1 MEIQQLRMFLKVAE
15 QASFTKAARD
25 CGVSQPAI
33 SQQVAKLETT
43 LGRPLFERQG
53 RQVAL
58 TEAGEMLR
66 RRALQIVS
74 LVDDTARLLRD
85 DGETGKI
92 VVSAI
97 PTIAPYLMPGLLDA
111 FHGGHPQAR
120 LEVNEEVTDVILR
133 RCALGEIDVGV
144 LALPASRGYLRF
156 ETLFEEELLLVT
168 AADHP
173 LVGRGR
179 VELDDLRDLPFVLL
193 DEAHCL
199 SDDIRGFCRRRLFQ
213 PVTTGRVSQ
222 LATVQELVAQGF
234 GISLI
239 PEMAVRPDPDARLRY
254 RSLDGEKPFRTVTA
268 CWNPDRYQSR
278 LMLSFLET
286 VKHGR
291 DRNRRSGGAVAAG
304 DGLRPSPSA
313 TPCR

>member
-15 QASFTKAARD
+15 HGSFTKAARE

-33 SQQVAKLETT
+33 SQQVARLESG

-58 TEAGEMLR
+58 TEAGELLR

-74 LVDDTARLLRD
+74 LVEDTARLLCD
-85 DGETGKI
+85 DGETGKV

-97 PTIAPYLMPGLLDA
+97 PTVAPYLMPGLLDA
-111 FHGGHPQAR
+111 FHEEHPRAR
-120 LEVNEEVTDVILR
+120 VEVNEEVTEVILR
-133 RCALGEIDVGV
+133 RCAMGEIDVGV
-144 LALPASRGYLRF
+144 LAMPTSRGYLRF
-156 ETLFEEELLLVT
+156 ESLFEEELLLVT
-168 AADHP
+168 SADHE
-173 LVGRGR
+173 LVGRDR
-179 VELDDLRDLPFVLL
+179 VDLDDLRELPFVLL

-222 LATVQELVAQGF
+222 LATVQELVAQDF
-234 GISLI
+234 GVSLI
-239 PEMAVRPDPDARLRY
+239 PEMAVPADPPGRLRF
-254 RSLDGEKPFRTVTA
+254 RPLDGEKPTRTITA

-286 VKHGR
+286 LKGY
-291 DRNRRSGGAVAAG
+291 AA
-304 DGLRPSPSA
+304 R
-313 TPCR
+313 

>member
-15 QASFTKAARD
+15 QGSFTRAARE

-33 SQQVAKLETT
+33 SQQVARLEAT

-53 RQVAL
+53 KQVAL
-58 TEAGEMLR
+58 TEAGELLR

-74 LVDDTARLLRD
+74 LVEDTARLLCD

-97 PTIAPYLMPGLLDA
+97 PTIAPYFMPGLLEA
-111 FHGGHPQAR
+111 FHAEHPRAR
-120 LEVNEEVTDVILR
+120 VEVNEEVTEAILR

-156 ETLFEEELLLVT
+156 ENLFEEELLLVT

-173 LVGRGR
+173 LVGRDR
-179 VELDDLRDLPFVLL
+179 VELDDLRERPFVML

-199 SDDIRGFCRRRLFQ
+199 SDDIRGFCRRRQFQ
-213 PVTTGRVSQ
+213 PVATGRVSQ

-239 PEMAVRPDPDARLRY
+239 PEMAVRPDPAGRLAY
-254 RSLDGEKPFRTVTA
+254 RRLDGEKPYRTVAA

-278 LMLSFLET
+278 LMVRFLET
-286 VKHGR
+286 I
-291 DRNRRSGGAVAAG
+291 RRAGPRLTPAA
-304 DGLRPSPSA
+304 
-313 TPCR
+313 

>member
-15 QASFTKAARD
+15 QGSFTRAARD

-33 SQQVAKLETT
+33 SQQIGKLEAT

-58 TEAGEMLR
+58 TEAGETLR
-66 RRALQIVS
+66 RRAMQIVS
-74 LVDDTARLLRD
+74 LVEDTARLLCD
-85 DGETGKI
+85 DGETGKV

-97 PTIAPYLMPGLLDA
+97 PTVAPYLMPGLLET
-111 FHGGHPQAR
+111 FHDRHPRAR
-120 LEVNEEVTDVILR
+120 VEVNEEVTEAVVR
-133 RCALGEIDVGV
+133 RCGLGEIDVGV
-144 LALPASRGYLRF
+144 LAMPASRGYLKF
-156 ETLFEEELLLVT
+156 ETLFQEELLLVT

-173 LVGRGR
+173 LAGRDR
-179 VELDDLRDLPFVLL
+179 VELDDLRDFPFVLL

-234 GISLI
+234 GISLV
-239 PEMAVRPDPDARLRY
+239 PAMAVRPDPSGRLRY
-254 RSLDGEKPFRTVTA
+254 RSLDGERPSRTITA

-286 VKHGR
+286 LKRTRIV
-291 DRNRRSGGAVAAG
+291 
-304 DGLRPSPSA
+304 PSK
-313 TPCR
+313 T

>member
-15 QASFTKAARD
+15 LGSFTKAGREFE
-25 CGVSQPAI
+25 VSQPAI
-33 SQQVAKLETT
+33 SQQIGRLEQS

-74 LVDDTARLLRD
+74 LVDDTARLLGD

-97 PTIAPYLMPGLLDA
+97 PTIAPYLMPALLEA
-111 FHGGHPQAR
+111 FHAEHPQAQV
-120 LEVNEEVTDVILR
+120 EVNEEVTEVILR

-144 LALPASRGYLRF
+144 LAMPASRGYLKF
-156 ETLFEEELLLVT
+156 ETLFEEELLLAT
-168 AADHP
+168 SAGHA
-173 LVGRGR
+173 LVSRDR

-234 GISLI
+234 GVSLI
-239 PEMAVRPDPDARLRY
+239 PEMAVPAGPSPRLQF
-254 RSLDGEKPFRTVTA
+254 RSLDGEKPLRTVTA

-278 LMLSFLET
+278 LMLSFLKT
-286 VKHGR
+286 LKGAPA
-291 DRNRRSGGAVAAG
+291 RRSSGKTHRGSG
-304 DGLRPSPSA
+304 R
-313 TPCR
+313 

>member
-15 QASFTKAARD
+15 QGSFTRAARD

-33 SQQVAKLETT
+33 SQQIGKLEAT

-66 RRALQIVS
+66 RRAMQIVS
-74 LVDDTARLLRD
+74 LVEDTARLLCD
-85 DGETGKI
+85 DGETGKV

-97 PTIAPYLMPGLLDA
+97 PTVAPYLMPGLLET
-111 FHGGHPQAR
+111 FHDRHPRAR
-120 LEVNEEVTDVILR
+120 VEVNEEVTESILR
-133 RCALGEIDVGV
+133 RCGLGEIDVGV
-144 LALPASRGYLRF
+144 LAMPASRGYLRF
-156 ETLFEEELLLVT
+156 ETLFQEELLLAT

-173 LVGRGR
+173 LAARDR
-179 VELDDLRDLPFVLL
+179 VELDDLRDHPFVLL

-234 GISLI
+234 GISLV
-239 PEMAVRPDPDARLRY
+239 PAMAVRPDPSGRLRY
-254 RSLDGEKPFRTVTA
+254 RSLDGERPSRTITA

-278 LMLSFLET
+278 LMSSFLET
-286 VKHGR
+286 LKGMRV
-291 DRNRRSGGAVAAG
+291 S
-304 DGLRPSPSA
+304 
-313 TPCR
+313 

>member
-1 MEIQQLRMFLKVAE
+1 MEFQQLRMFLKAAE
-15 QASFTKAARD
+15 LGSFTGAAREF
-25 CGVSQPAI
+25 GVSQPAI
-33 SQQVAKLETT
+33 SQQIGRLEQS
-43 LGRPLFERQG
+43 LGRQLFERQG

-58 TEAGEMLR
+58 TEAGELLR

-74 LVDDTARLLRD
+74 LVDDTARLLCD

-97 PTIAPYLMPGLLDA
+97 PTIAPYLMPGLLEA
-111 FHGGHPQAR
+111 FHEEYPRAR
-120 LEVNEEVTDVILR
+120 VEVNEEVTEVILR

-144 LALPASRGYLRF
+144 LAMPASRGYLKF
-156 ETLFEEELLLVT
+156 ETLFEEELLLAT
-168 AADHP
+168 SADHP
-173 LVGRGR
+173 LVGRDQ

-222 LATVQELVAQGF
+222 LATVQQLVAQGF

-239 PEMAVRPDPDARLRY
+239 PQMAVPAEPTPRLRF
-254 RSLDGEKPFRTVTA
+254 RSLDGEKPSRTVTA

-286 VKHGR
+286 LKH
-291 DRNRRSGGAVAAG
+291 APVH
-304 DGLRPSPSA
+304 PSSR
-313 TPCR
+313 TT

>member
-1 MEIQQLRMFLKVAE
+1 MELQQLRMFLKVAE
-15 QASFTKAARD
+15 QGSFTKAARE

-33 SQQVAKLETT
+33 SQQITRLETT

-58 TEAGEMLR
+58 TEAGELLR

-74 LVDDTARLLRD
+74 LVEDTARLLCD

-97 PTIAPYLMPGLLDA
+97 PTIAPYLMPELLEA
-111 FHGGHPQAR
+111 FHDGHPRAR
-120 LEVNEEVTDVILR
+120 VEVNEEVTEAVLR

-156 ETLFEEELLLVT
+156 ETLFEEELLLAT

-173 LVGRGR
+173 LATQERVG
-179 VELDDLRDLPFVLL
+179 LDDLREVPFVLL

-199 SDDIRGFCRRRLFQ
+199 SEDIRGFCRRRLFQ

-234 GISLI
+234 GVSLI
-239 PEMAVRPDPDARLRY
+239 PEMAVPRVPTGRLCFR
-254 RSLDGEKPFRTVTA
+254 RLDGERPVRTITA

-286 VKHGR
+286 LKTAVS
-291 DRNRRSGGAVAAG
+291 RRA
-304 DGLRPSPSA
+304 DGPPFTPSPST